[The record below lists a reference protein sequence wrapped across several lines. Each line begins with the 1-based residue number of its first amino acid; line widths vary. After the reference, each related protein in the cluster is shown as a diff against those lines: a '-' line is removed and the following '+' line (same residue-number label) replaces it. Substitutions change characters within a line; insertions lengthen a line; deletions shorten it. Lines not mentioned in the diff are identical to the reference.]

1 MLRKSQAKKS
11 DAWYVTI
18 DIYPRTSRTSKFWQT
33 YLNTYGDFMIIIK
46 VKIIIVKVYQ
56 IGTPEYQEVVLR
68 APVSRF
74 LCLVKLPL
82 WKHGHS
88 TFKHSSWSYSKIS
101 LVA

>member
-1 MLRKSQAKKS
+1 MTSTITDVPA
-11 DAWYVTI
+11 VT
-18 DIYPRTSRTSKFWQT
+18 
-33 YLNTYGDFMIIIK
+33 
-46 VKIIIVKVYQ
+46 VCE

-88 TFKHSSWSYSKIS
+88 LFKHSYDHTVKF
-101 LVA
+101 L